1 MLKTEIGSVNQV
13 GIRPNSSILSVLSHL
28 NYKAWYAVA
37 EFVDNSIQSYL
48 TNKEALEMLHGQDF
62 KLEVKV
68 WLEQNNNL
76 IEIRDNAAGIS
87 AADFPRAFKPA
98 EVPLDRTGLS
108 EFGMGMKTAA
118 CWFTPTW
125 NVRTK
130 ALGEPVERTVRF
142 DLANIVGNKLE
153 HLPVLET
160 PAPIND
166 HYTVVRL
173 ENVGKKFPVKRT
185 QKKLRDHLAS
195 IYRVH
200 LRSGTIQL
208 FYDEDKEPLRYQD
221 PEILR
226 APPYN
231 SVSSEP
237 VLWRKEIDFSFGE
250 GKRVMGFAALR
261 QEGSTTHAGFA
272 LFRRNRLILG
282 SDDETYRPQE
292 IFGNSNSYRYQ
303 RLFGELHVEGFE
315 VSHTKDGFH
324 WDDFEEDFLERL
336 RVLLKSDALDL
347 LAQAD
352 NYRARP
358 TRTQIQSQVK
368 EATESLVSD
377 LAETAEPALS
387 MQSIGAAVIAA
398 TQPLVLDDTL
408 TAVTRYFELNID
420 DHLWC
425 ITLDTTVDAAVSD
438 WVSFVAKDAQQR
450 LLSGSASDVHIV
462 VSMAHPF
469 SLRFLGPKG
478 ENAEVFIRFAVVL
491 ALSCLKFKRA
501 GYSYGALLAGVNG
514 LLRATA
520 QKDFA

>member
-1 MLKTEIGSVNQV
+1 MLRTAAILVNQV

-37 EFVDNSIQSYL
+37 EFLDNSIQSYL
-48 TNKEALEMLHGQDF
+48 TNKAALEALHGSDF
-62 KLEVKV
+62 KLELKV
-68 WLEQNNNL
+68 WLDQHNHL

-87 AADFPRAFKPA
+87 GDDFPRAFKPA

-130 ALGEPVERTVRF
+130 SLGEAVERTVCF
-142 DLANIVGNKLE
+142 DLAKIVGNKLE

-160 PAPIND
+160 QAPVSD

-173 ENVGKKFPVKRT
+173 ENMGKKFPVKRT
-185 QKKLRDHLAS
+185 QKKLRDHLTS
-195 IYRVH
+195 IYRVQ
-200 LRSGTIQL
+200 LRSGTIRL
-208 FYDEDKEPLRYQD
+208 IFDEDKEPLQYHE
-221 PEILR
+221 PEILS
-226 APPYN
+226 APPY
-231 SVSSEP
+231 SEP
-237 VLWRKEIDFSFGE
+237 TAEPRLWRKEIDFSFGE
-250 GKRVMGFAALR
+250 GKRVTGFAALR

-324 WDDFEEDFLERL
+324 WDDFEEEFLTRL
-336 RVLLKSDALDL
+336 RSHLKSDALDL
-347 LAQAD
+347 LSQAE
-352 NYRARP
+352 NYRAKP
-358 TRTQIQSQVK
+358 TKAQLQSQLK
-368 EATESLVSD
+368 KATDSLVSD
-377 LAETAEPALS
+377 LSEAVEPALS
-387 MQSIGAAVIAA
+387 FQSIGAAVIAA
-398 TQPLVLDDTL
+398 TRPLVLDASM
-408 TAVTRYFELNID
+408 TAATRTFELYVD
-420 DHLWC
+420 DHLWR
-425 ITLDTTVDAAVSD
+425 ITLETTVDTAISD
-438 WVSFVAKDAQQR
+438 WVSFNAKASPQPM
-450 LLSGSASDVHIV
+450 LSGSASDVRIV

-469 SLRFLGPKG
+469 SQRFLGPKG
-478 ENAEVFIRFAVVL
+478 DNTEVFIRFAVVL

-501 GYSYGALLAGVNG
+501 GYPYAALLAGING

-520 QKDFA
+520 QKDFV